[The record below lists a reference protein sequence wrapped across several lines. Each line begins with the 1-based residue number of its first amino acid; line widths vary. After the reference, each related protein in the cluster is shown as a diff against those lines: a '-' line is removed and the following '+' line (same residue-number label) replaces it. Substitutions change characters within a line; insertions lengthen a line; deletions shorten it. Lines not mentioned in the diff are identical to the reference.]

1 MVCKRCQ
8 ADLAE
13 NARFCP
19 VCGALQPMRCPSCG
33 AESRPGSRT
42 CTACGKKLPMAERE
56 DRLVYTKRKRSTG
69 SLIATAAVVLGALLV
84 LTAAVLFLFNTVFDV
99 SRDPGQT
106 LSQNETDVPEE
117 PAAEP
122 EKVPE
127 ETPETPEP
135 PVAEPPA
142 EEEPSEEPPAE
153 EAPEEQPVEEEPAEE
168 PQEEEPEQQPEE
180 EPQEE
185 PEQPDREPMPGAD
198 QMFFPDS
205 DSRLLTEADIAG
217 MTSAELRL
225 ARNEIYARHGR
236 RFSSQDLQSWF
247 DSCSWYEGT
256 IAPAEFDEGVLSSIE
271 MQNAAFLKAAE

>member
-19 VCGALQPMRCPSCG
+19 VCGALQPMLCPSCG

-99 SRDPGQT
+99 SKDPGQT

-117 PAAEP
+117 PTAEP
-122 EKVPE
+122 EKLPE
-127 ETPETPEP
+127 ETPETPEPPAAEP

-142 EEEPSEEPPAE
+142 EEEP
-153 EAPEEQPVEEEPAEE
+153 VEE
-168 PQEEEPEQQPEE
+168 QPEE
-180 EPQEE
+180 EPEE
-185 PEQPDREPMPGAD
+185 EAPVTEEPEEEPAAEPEEAPEQKPEQPDREPMPGAD

-236 RFSSQDLQSWF
+236 RFSSQDLQTWF

-256 IAPAEFDEGVLSSIE
+256 ISPAEFDESVLNSIE